1 MAIRGSL
8 SEASLPDVLQ
18 LLAMGKKSG
27 CLSVTHRNA
36 FGSVYFDRGRISF
49 ASIVNRRDRLGD
61 LLVSNGVLSR
71 ADLDAAVALQ
81 AGEPDRRLGE
91 ILISRGFISREELH
105 QYIKRQIEEAV
116 YFLFT
121 WTQGTFSFEADLV
134 PDAQDFLVA
143 INPESLLLEGARR
156 IDEWSLIEKKIPSL
170 DSVFALDRAHLAA
183 SRVALTMEQD
193 TLIPLLDGVRDVH
206 DLVDISGLS
215 EFEVGKSLFG
225 LASAGFIHRVG
236 RRKTADTPSEEAR
249 VAEHRNLGVAFYKSG
264 MLDEAAREFRRVLDL
279 RPGDAL
285 GEFHLG
291 LIAARQGAFD
301 EAIRAFSASAARTPH
316 GGAAHANL
324 AYALEKAGRPDEAR
338 AALNMAARALPQE
351 LTVVM
356 TGAALA
362 LQRGET
368 AAADRALRDLAART
382 DRKGPL
388 PAPWYHYA
396 GIAALQLGD
405 ADRAIALLGEGVSVH
420 PHAAS
425 LANNLAV
432 ALELRGRDAE
442 ASAVLD
448 RGLLEGPGMATLH
461 KNAGDLHYAAGRL
474 DDALECFAR
483 AVRLA
488 PDLGPDV
495 WQKLGNIRDG
505 RGERED
511 AVRCW
516 ERSRALRTERAA
528 AMAAVAS
535 G

>member
-27 CLSVTHRNA
+27 CLSVTHRSA
-36 FGSVYFDRGRISF
+36 FGSVYFDRGRIAF

-71 ADLDAAVALQ
+71 ADLDAAVELQ
-81 AGEPDRRLGE
+81 ASEPDRRLGE
-91 ILISRGFISREELH
+91 ILISRGVISREELH

-121 WTQGTFSFEADLV
+121 WTQGTFSFESDVV
-134 PDAQDFLVA
+134 PDAQDFLVS

-156 IDEWSLIEKKIPSL
+156 IDEWSLIEKKIPGM

-193 TLIPLLDGVRDVH
+193 TLLPLLDGVRDVH
-206 DLVDISGLS
+206 DLVDASGLS
-215 EFEVGKSLFG
+215 EFDAGKALFG
-225 LASAGFIHRVG
+225 LASAGFLHRVG
-236 RRKTADTPSEEAR
+236 RRKASETPSEEAR

-279 RPGDAL
+279 RPGDVLA
-285 GEFHLG
+285 EFHLG

-301 EAIRAFSASAARTPH
+301 EAIRAFSAAAARTPR

-324 AYALEKAGRPDEAR
+324 AFVLERADRPEEAA
-338 AALNMAARALPQE
+338 AALNMARRAIPNE
-351 LTVVM
+351 SAVVLS
-356 TGAALA
+356 GAVLALHRDDPASADAALREMA
-362 LQRGET
+362 S
-368 AAADRALRDLAART
+368 RT
-382 DRKGPL
+382 DRRGIL
-388 PAPWYHYA
+388 PAVWYHYA
-396 GIAALQLGD
+396 GVAALRLGD
-405 ADRAIALLGEGVSVH
+405 TDRAIAVLGDGVAAH
-420 PHAAS
+420 PHAAV

-432 ALELRGRDAE
+432 ALESRGRLGE
-442 ASAVLD
+442 AAGVLD
-448 RGLLEGPGMATLH
+448 RGLLEGPGLATLH
-461 KNAGDLHYAAGRL
+461 KNAGDLHYVAGRM
-474 DDALECFAR
+474 DEALECFAR

-511 AVRCW
+511 AIRCW
-516 ERSRALRTERAA
+516 ERSRALRLEQADAPVSAT
-528 AMAAVAS
+528 